1 MRRQLVQLQD
11 ATFATGSAMGLRH
24 HAWQSGD
31 RVVGVFVHG
40 HDQHTRAGVRLA
52 NRTRCCR
59 PVMSGCV
66 RPSGRDPAP
75 TLAQADCFRVAR
87 RFGLHIDPRVALE
100 HATQAFAVKLV
111 VIRDQQAYWV
121 DNCQWPHMSIGAH
134 VHGL

>member
-11 ATFATGSAMGLRH
+11 ATVATGSAMGLRH
-24 HAWQSGD
+24 RAWQSGD
-31 RVVGVFVHG
+31 QVVGVFVHG

-66 RPSGRDPAP
+66 RHQDEIRAP

-87 RFGLHIDPRVALE
+87 RFGLHIDLRVALE
-100 HATQAFAVKLV
+100 HATQGFAGKLL
-111 VIRDQQAYWV
+111 VIRDQQAY
-121 DNCQWPHMSIGAH
+121 
-134 VHGL
+134 GLAIVSGHI

>member
-1 MRRQLVQLQD
+1 MVTTSARVLGCAWRIARVVADRSCQD
-11 ATFATGSAMGLRH
+11 AY
-24 HAWQSGD
+24 
-31 RVVGVFVHG
+31 VHQ
-40 HDQHTRAGVRLA
+40 DEIR
-52 NRTRCCR
+52 
-59 PVMSGCV
+59 
-66 RPSGRDPAP
+66 AP